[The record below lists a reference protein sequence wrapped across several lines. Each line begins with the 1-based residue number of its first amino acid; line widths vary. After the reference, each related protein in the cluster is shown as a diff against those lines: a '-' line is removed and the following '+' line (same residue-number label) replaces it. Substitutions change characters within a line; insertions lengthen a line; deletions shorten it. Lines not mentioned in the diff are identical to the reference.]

1 MIDIAAA
8 RLAVAAAIS
17 GTGFECSPYTP
28 DAPVPPCAFI
38 DSVELTMAA
47 AYGGQAQIGFTVVA
61 VEQRHDTEEGTRTL
75 EGLAPAFAAAVEA
88 LPGALL
94 TGLQSGS
101 TTIGG
106 AEVPA
111 LILTI
116 TATT

>member
-1 MIDIAAA
+1 MIDLAAA
-8 RLAVAAAIS
+8 RLAVAAAI
-17 GTGFECSPYTP
+17 TGAGLHCSPYTP

-38 DSVELTMAA
+38 DTLELSMLP
-47 AYGGQAQIGFTVVA
+47 AYGGQAQVEFTVVA
-61 VEQRHDTEEGTRTL
+61 VEQRHDTEEGTRAL
-75 EGLAPAFAAAVEA
+75 EGRAAAFAAAVEA

-106 AEVPA
+106 TEVPA

-116 TATT
+116 TATI